1 MNKVMTDTLLD
12 ITRASLE
19 EYASYIAKN
28 SNGVIEVSGTG
39 LKDVTCNYPERKEG
53 EPPRE
58 RPMFGVDVGVRREK
72 VVMNQEE
79 IDRSKAEISE
89 WMKSD
94 EAKKPKAKVR
104 ERGGKG
110 EGRWREVTDYAYKQ
124 PSYTP

>member
-110 EGRWREVTDYAYKQ
+110 EGKRM
-124 PSYTP
+124 